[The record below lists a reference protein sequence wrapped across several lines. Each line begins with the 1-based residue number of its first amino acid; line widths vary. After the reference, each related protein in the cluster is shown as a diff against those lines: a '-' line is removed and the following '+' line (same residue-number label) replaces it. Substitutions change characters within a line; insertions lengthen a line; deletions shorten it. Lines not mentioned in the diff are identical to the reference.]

1 MCDYC
6 TVQNCSEEVLASKAV
21 KWLNDYFGDRDND
34 FFKVFPELP
43 TLHFDDLEAGDVGES
58 TSCAIAYTVDSAI
71 ARAYEPLRDTEDI
84 NIVKA
89 NGMEIVPED
98 VFVSI
103 DGESINISNVHI
115 TSRTEYYG
123 NSYERNVSIGLD
135 AWVMDFIQAFDEGNC
150 PSYDRNM
157 LEDNYEIDYVG
168 AVQRCF
174 EIT

>member
-21 KWLNDYFGDRDND
+21 KWLNDYFGDRDNY
-34 FFKVFPELP
+34 FFTVFPELP
-43 TLHFDDLEAGDVGES
+43 TLHFDDLEAGDIGDA

-98 VFVSI
+98 VFVSV
-103 DGESINISNVHI
+103 DGDSISISNLH
-115 TSRTEYYG
+115 TDG
-123 NSYERNVSIGLD
+123 NSYERSICIDLNN
-135 AWVMDFIQAFDEGNC
+135 WVTDFIQAFDDGEC
-150 PSYDRNM
+150 PSYERNL
-157 LEDNYEIDYVG
+157 LEDNYEVPW
-168 AVQRCF
+168 
-174 EIT
+174 

>member
-1 MCDYC
+1 MCNYC
-6 TVQNCSEEVLASKAV
+6 TMGNCSEEVLASKAV

-98 VFVSI
+98 VFVSV
-103 DGESINISNVHI
+103 DGDSISISNLH
-115 TSRTEYYG
+115 TDG
-123 NSYERNVSIGLD
+123 NSYERSICIDLNN
-135 AWVMDFIQAFDEGNC
+135 WVTDFIQAFDDGEC
-150 PSYDRNM
+150 PSYDRNL
-157 LEDNYEIDYVG
+157 LEDNYEVPW
-168 AVQRCF
+168 
-174 EIT
+174 

>member
-1 MCDYC
+1 MCNYC
-6 TVQNCSEEVLASKAV
+6 TMGNCSEEALASKAV
-21 KWLNDYFGDRDND
+21 KWLNGYFGDRDND

-58 TSCAIAYTVDSAI
+58 TSCAVAYTVDSAI

-103 DGESINISNVHI
+103 DREAINISNVH
-115 TSRTEYYG
+115 TNG
-123 NSYERNVSIGLD
+123 DSYERNISIDLD
-135 AWVMDFIQAFDEGNC
+135 AWVMDFIQAFDTGFC

>member
-89 NGMEIVPED
+89 NVWRLFQRMSLYLLI
-98 VFVSI
+98 
-103 DGESINISNVHI
+103 
-115 TSRTEYYG
+115 
-123 NSYERNVSIGLD
+123 ERL
-135 AWVMDFIQAFDEGNC
+135 
-150 PSYDRNM
+150 
-157 LEDNYEIDYVG
+157 
-168 AVQRCF
+168 
-174 EIT
+174 

>member
-98 VFVSI
+98 VFVSV
-103 DGESINISNVHI
+103 DGDSISISNLH
-115 TSRTEYYG
+115 TDG
-123 NSYERNVSIGLD
+123 NSYERSICIDLNN
-135 AWVMDFIQAFDEGNC
+135 WVTDFIQAFDDGEC
-150 PSYDRNM
+150 PSYDRNL
-157 LEDNYEIDYVG
+157 LEDNYEVPW
-168 AVQRCF
+168 
-174 EIT
+174 